1 MLANENASLTFRQ
14 TSQRL
19 LPTATACVV
28 AKVNVSLMFRQTSQR
43 LQPHLKEPLV
53 LSSGYN
59 FALTK

>member
-1 MLANENASLTFRQ
+1 MMLFSHVTVLAKVDVSLTFRQ

-19 LPTATACVV
+19 LP
-28 AKVNVSLMFRQTSQR
+28 
-43 LQPHLKEPLV
+43 HLKETLV